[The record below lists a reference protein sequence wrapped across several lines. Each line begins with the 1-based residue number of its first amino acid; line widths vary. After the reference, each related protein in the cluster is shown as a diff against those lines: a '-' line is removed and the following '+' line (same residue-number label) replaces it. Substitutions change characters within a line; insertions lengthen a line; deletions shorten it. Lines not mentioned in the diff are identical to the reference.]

1 MTFYHGHP
9 RFRPQGILTSKIILG
24 LKDGSLSGDSSM
36 NDCLRKL
43 REEQV
48 SQFHSKKLD

>member
-1 MTFYHGHP
+1 M
-9 RFRPQGILTSKIILG
+9 SE
-24 LKDGSLSGDSSM
+24 DSSM

-48 SQFHSKKLD
+48 SQFRSNKLDRETSVKSLSPDPDTLSVNML